1 MLLLFSAFL
10 VFAVSGLRNRPG
22 PRWLAISGMF
32 AIPMVVASDWWRI
45 SANCYSKSGL
55 VSTCVWLSA
64 VTGMFL
70 HHAFQPR
77 APVRTDP
84 RGPATRR
91 QQINHFVHRSAL
103 PSFLITLLTWALLN
117 QFRALTYDGD
127 NPNRIH
133 GAIIAVQQ
141 LVAWAAA
148 ALFVVAV
155 AVGLHAL
162 ISQLRTVDT

>member
-1 MLLLFSAFL
+1 MGVDEELLA
-10 VFAVSGLRNRPG
+10 GLRVLDDDHAEVLQGGDDRPG
-22 PRWLAISGMF
+22 L
-32 AIPMVVASDWWRI
+32 D
-45 SANCYSKSGL
+45 
-55 VSTCVWLSA
+55 T
-64 VTGMFL
+64 TGVQQGAL
-70 HHAFQPR
+70 AFQPR